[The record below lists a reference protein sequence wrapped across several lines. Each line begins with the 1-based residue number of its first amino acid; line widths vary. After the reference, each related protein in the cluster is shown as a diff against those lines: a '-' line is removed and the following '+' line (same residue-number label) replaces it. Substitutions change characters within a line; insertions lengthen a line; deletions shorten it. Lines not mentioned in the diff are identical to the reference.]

1 MSVTAVVLVLWV
13 FLSLPFA
20 MFLGRT
26 MRERDRRDQTIRT
39 RMRKDTRSVNL
50 GS

>member
-20 MFLGRT
+20 MFLGRVI
-26 MRERDRRDQTIRT
+26 RGCEHRSQIVRT
-39 RMRKDTRSVNL
+39 RMYKSTRPETHL
-50 GS
+50 P